1 VSVQIGLFF
10 SVHRAAKAA
19 FSGETSP
26 HCISTIAAKKNTMSP
41 SCIHQSEGQEK
52 INMKQLHLMYSRTE
66 WKGGINRFNSK
77 FFTSYDI
84 NPVQDALLHDVNLL
98 TCRTHTQ
105 AVELFGSEFIH

>member
-1 VSVQIGLFF
+1 
-10 SVHRAAKAA
+10 
-19 FSGETSP
+19 
-26 HCISTIAAKKNTMSP
+26 
-41 SCIHQSEGQEK
+41 
-52 INMKQLHLMYSRTE
+52 MYSRTE